1 MKIKHKLSILSLSTF
16 FFVGCQKD
24 YIEIVDVPFSAENV
38 TVKVNET
45 VNFKIGEG
53 AAISSIYTGDAG
65 KDFQKSRIVLV
76 EQKGYS
82 EEYLRNNLVAEKLP
96 IMKDYFY
103 RVPTTP
109 NVPSELTVTDS
120 ELKIYEGKLV
130 PWDVSNVTNSKYIQF
145 EAVGGKPQTLVLKP
159 NKAVLPGM
167 LKYTNANLTNL
178 GALNNV
184 PNNTFQPFM
193 SFPDGFTS
201 QSQTGVSVKF
211 GVQLVIDGKESDIA
225 YITQTVRELLDNQ
238 NINLA
243 PIITTWLTKY
253 PTANAANGIDEIR
266 FIINADNP
274 ATTDDDGALLDYK
287 GKVYIQE
294 MRVGSADN
302 MIRAFDKGVGIQY
315 VYPGT
320 TYTYPYKYTKAGTYQ
335 ATLVST
341 FVGRKQ
347 YNGDGYKTNRA
358 NEVLASEYPTERQIK
373 TITITVQ

>member
-1 MKIKHKLSILSLSTF
+1 MKYLRNISIFSCSLLLLAS
-16 FFVGCQKD
+16 CEQND
-24 YIEIVDVPFSAENV
+24 IDIVDVPFSAENV

-45 VNFKIGEG
+45 VNFKIGAG
-53 AAISSIYTGDAG
+53 ANLSSIYTGDAG

-76 EQKGYS
+76 EQKGYT
-82 EEYLRNNLVAEKLP
+82 EEYLRNNLVVEKIP
-96 IMKDYFY
+96 GMKDYFY

-109 NVPSELTVTDS
+109 QIPSELTITDS

-130 PWDVSNVTNSKYIQF
+130 AWDVSNVTNSKYIQF
-145 EAVGGKPQTLVLKP
+145 KANGGKPQILTLKP

-167 LKYTNANLTNL
+167 LRYTNVNLTNL

-193 SFPDGFTS
+193 SFPDGFTA
-201 QSQTGVSVKF
+201 QSQTGTSVKF
-211 GVQLVIDGKESDIA
+211 GIQLVIDGKESDIV

-243 PIITTWLTKY
+243 TVITGWLTKY
-253 PTANAANGIDEIR
+253 PTGNAANGIDEIR
-266 FIINADNP
+266 YIINADNP
-274 ATTDDDGALLDYK
+274 ATPDDDGTLLDYK
-287 GKVYIQE
+287 GNVYIQE
-294 MRVGSADN
+294 IRVGSADN
-302 MIRAFDKGVGIQY
+302 MIRGFDKGIGIQY

-320 TYTYPYKYTKAGTYQ
+320 TFTYPYKYTKAGTYQ

-341 FVGRKQ
+341 FIGRKQ
-347 YNGDGYKTNRA
+347 YNGDGYQSDRA
-358 NEVLASEYPTERQIK
+358 NEISINEYPHERQIK